1 MANAPITKDMII
13 NDVIKL
19 YPDTIGVFN
28 RFNVDSCCGGGY
40 SIEQTATRDG
50 ADVPAL
56 LSALNEVASA
66 YES

>member
-1 MANAPITKDMII
+1 MAKAPITKDMII

-19 YPDTIGVFN
+19 YPATIAVFN

-56 LSALNEVASA
+56 LAALDEVASA
-66 YES
+66 HEN